1 MTNLSTSA
9 SKRVFFTED
18 DTVLSVPDLIAHQ
31 KDSWKEF
38 VDTGL
43 GEIFTEINPIDDYT
57 GQKLYNL

>member
-43 GEIFTEINPIDDYT
+43 GEIFTEINPIDD
-57 GQKLYNL
+57 